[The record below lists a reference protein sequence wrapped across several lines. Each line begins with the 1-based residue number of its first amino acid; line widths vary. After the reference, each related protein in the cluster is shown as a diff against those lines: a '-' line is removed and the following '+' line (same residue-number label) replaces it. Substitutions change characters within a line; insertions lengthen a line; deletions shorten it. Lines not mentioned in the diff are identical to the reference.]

1 MGILFRGGVYWNWR
15 TGHLGPLVTHPRRV
29 GKTRFVTQGRRSR
42 FACVTASLRLA
53 ESVGRWEALWETES
67 AVASLAQVGPFL
79 WDSRRFLPV
88 GWSRRHGFFLFM
100 VRDTVSAQ
108 GVSRAM
114 DTPFVSKTG
123 CVVAGASKRS
133 GHSCRDCRASCRSVL
148 FEWFSL
154 QSRCIGDTGSR
165 DEVSPA
171 FWYPIG
177 IARCLTL
184 LLGFLS
190 GGDGR
195 IGVGLAFWLP
205 RLL

>member
-1 MGILFRGGVYWNWR
+1 MGDRISRSVTGTGGSLSVGFTTFPTSR
-15 TGHLGPLVTHPRRV
+15 LVTA
-29 GKTRFVTQGRRSR
+29 TR
-42 FACVTASLRLA
+42 
-53 ESVGRWEALWETES
+53 
-67 AVASLAQVGPFL
+67 
-79 WDSRRFLPV
+79 
-88 GWSRRHGFFLFM
+88 FFLFM

-205 RLL
+205 ILL